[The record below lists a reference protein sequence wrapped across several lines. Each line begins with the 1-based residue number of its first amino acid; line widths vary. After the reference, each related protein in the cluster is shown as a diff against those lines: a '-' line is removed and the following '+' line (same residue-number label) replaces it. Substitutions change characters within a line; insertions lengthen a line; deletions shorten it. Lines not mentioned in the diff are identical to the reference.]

1 MPATWG
7 RLLAL
12 QIACL
17 PWRQCTDASDYYKS
31 AEAIR
36 YRALTG
42 TCVPDHHVEA
52 VVAIGTA
59 ICEHISGDDF
69 VIGPRTRQ
77 QVASSAALDTVE
89 CFVEQRCGITVHRAL
104 VPSFS

>member
-59 ICEHISGDDF
+59 ICEHISIEDF
-69 VIGPRTRQ
+69 IVGPRAHQ
-77 QVASSAALDTVE
+77 QMASAAALDAIERLVE
-89 CFVEQRCGITVHRAL
+89 DWYGITVHRAL